1 MKDWITAFRL
11 RTLPLS
17 LSSIILGGFL
27 AASKGCFQWPIFLMA
42 VLTTIF
48 LQVLSNIANDYGDS
62 IHGAD
67 KVESRKGPKR
77 MVSEGKITQKAM
89 KNAIIITSSLAFISG
104 LTLLWLA
111 GVFSNQIKL
120 IFFLSVGIL
129 AIAAA
134 IFYTN
139 GKRPY
144 GYAGF
149 GDISV
154 FIFFGIVGVGGS
166 YLLFC
171 DKFEWMVLLPAS
183 SVGFFSTGVLNVNNI
198 RDIES
203 DKIAGK
209 YSIPVRL
216 GLARAK
222 IYHLVLIVSGIFCA
236 FIYTGLNLT
245 NPIQF
250 LYLLSILP
258 LTGHSKSAFVLKP
271 IDFDPLLK
279 QLALSTLFF
288 CITFGIG
295 LLF

>member
-1 MKDWITAFRL
+1 MKHWLTAFRL

-27 AASKGCFQWPIFLMA
+27 AASNGCFQWVIFSLA
-42 VLTTIF
+42 VVTTIF

-67 KVESRKGPKR
+67 KVTSRKGPKR
-77 MVSEGKITQKAM
+77 MVSDGKITKESM
-89 KNAIIITSSLAFISG
+89 KKAIIIFSLLAFTTG
-104 LTLLWLA
+104 MFLLWKA
-111 GVFSNQIKL
+111 GIFADQIKL
-120 IFFLSVGIL
+120 LVFLSLGVL

-154 FIFFGIVGVGGS
+154 FLFFGIVGVEGS
-166 YLLFC
+166 YFLMC
-171 DKFEWMVLLPAS
+171 GKFGLDILLPAATC
-183 SVGFFSTGVLNVNNI
+183 GFFSVGVLNINNI

-203 DKIAGK
+203 DEIAGK

-216 GLARAK
+216 GLDKAR
-222 IYHLVLIVSGIFCA
+222 IYHL
-236 FIYTGLNLT
+236 T
-245 NPIQF
+245 
-250 LYLLSILP
+250 LLSAGVICALWFTFLNFHSPKQFFFLIAFAPLFAHAKESFTLP
-258 LTGHSKSAFVLKP
+258 IEK
-271 IDFDPLLK
+271 FDPLLK
-279 QLALSTLFF
+279 QLSLTTLFF
-288 CITFGIG
+288 CITFGLG
-295 LLF
+295 LIF